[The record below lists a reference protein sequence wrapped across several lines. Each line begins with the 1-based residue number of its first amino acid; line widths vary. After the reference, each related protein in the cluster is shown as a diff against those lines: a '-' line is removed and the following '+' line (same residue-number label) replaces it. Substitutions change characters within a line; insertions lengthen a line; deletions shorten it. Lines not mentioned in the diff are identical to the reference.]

1 MISKVEPI
9 RGKVARVLNSR
20 EVALNLG
27 ARDGVKLGMVFS
39 ILGDDGSE
47 IIDPDTGEVLG
58 SIDRPKV
65 RVKVKAL
72 KDRISV
78 AETFVSRRVNVGGT
92 GLLPLTT
99 SPLSELFEPPRWETR
114 YVTLTTDE
122 DTWEESDEA
131 HVSTGDPVVQ
141 EFDIQ

>member
-1 MISKVEPI
+1 MTTQVEPI

-20 EVALNLG
+20 EVALNRG

-39 ILGDDGSE
+39 ILGEAGSE

-58 SIDRPKV
+58 SVDRPKV
-65 RVKVKAL
+65 RVKVKVL
-72 KDRISV
+72 KDRIAV
-78 AETFVSRRVNVGGT
+78 AETFVSRKVNVGGT
-92 GLLPLTT
+92 GLPPLSE
-99 SPLSELFEPPRWETR
+99 SPLSKLFEPPRWETQ

-122 DTWEESDEA
+122 DTWEEPEEA

>member
-1 MISKVEPI
+1 MTIQVKPI

-20 EVALNLG
+20 EVAINRG
-27 ARDGVKLGMVFS
+27 ERDGVKLGMVFS
-39 ILGDDGSE
+39 ILGGTSSE
-47 IIDPDTGEVLG
+47 VIDPDTGEVLG

-65 RVKVKAL
+65 RVRVKVL

-78 AETFVSRRVNVGGT
+78 AETFVSRKVNVGGT
-92 GLLPLTT
+92 GLPPLTA
-99 SPLSELFEPPRWETR
+99 SPLSDLFEPPRWETR